1 MPEELHFCKKHWD
14 EAVPQRKD
22 IVEVA
27 EALARANAHRFRFT
41 YEGRQVGRRLVPSF
55 IVKGPED
62 YIEHGSIMRLLNSVP
77 AWIGRATR
85 SRKFRVPFE
94 TVRKRN
100 LALPFFMSIANDA
113 FLQSY
118 FGLAFNARY
127 VTDLPGEAEFFRT
140 MNAHDE
146 LSRVTASLCA
156 HLTHAIPILQ
166 DIPIEVILKVRQDEP
181 EAFRA
186 YRSTLTGIVRDYV
199 RRGTSVTDREAADIY
214 LDLLKPQLDALEL
227 QATNLRRA
235 QIRSG
240 LLKVVASSAVIGLGI
255 YSGLLPAQ
263 LVDLVKAI
271 GGFSVATDLAETIGA
286 MQKNPTAIRNHN
298 LYFLLRLKQR
308 TTV

>member
-1 MPEELHFCKKHWD
+1 MLVPEELHFCKKHWD

-77 AWIGRATR
+77 AWIGRARR

-113 FLQSY
+113 FLQS
-118 FGLAFNARY
+118 
-127 VTDLPGEAEFFRT
+127 
-140 MNAHDE
+140 
-146 LSRVTASLCA
+146 S
-156 HLTHAIPILQ
+156 
-166 DIPIEVILKVRQDEP
+166 
-181 EAFRA
+181 
-186 YRSTLTGIVRDYV
+186 LTGIVRDYV